1 MSIFAIADLHLS
13 LTSGKPMDVFGSSWE
28 NYVERL
34 EKAWR
39 SKIRP
44 EDTVLIP
51 GDISWAMTMDEALAD
66 FQFIE
71 SLPGTKILS
80 KGNHD
85 FWWNTN
91 KKVEDFFAAHGLT
104 SMKLLRNN
112 GYIVENTLIAGT
124 RGWLLPEN
132 PESKAEDEKIY
143 LREVGRLERSLKDSI
158 RMYEESFAAKELA
171 HGASGEPVCGG
182 AGTVH
187 EVPSADAGTVPEV
200 TCGDDFPASG
210 VRKVAMLHYP
220 PVYDPERENG
230 FTQTL
235 EKYGFMLCLYG
246 HLHGRGHL
254 KAFNGEKNGVEYRL
268 IAADYLRFDPME
280 V

>member
-13 LTSGKPMDVFGSSWE
+13 LTSGKPMDVFGPSWE

-34 EKAWR
+34 ETAWR

-51 GDISWAMTMDEALAD
+51 GDISWGMTMDEALAD
-66 FQFIE
+66 FRFIE

-91 KKVEDFFAAHGLT
+91 KKVEDFFALHGLT
-104 SMKLLRNN
+104 SMKLLKNN
-112 GYIVENTLIAGT
+112 GYLVENSLIAGT

-132 PESKAEDEKIY
+132 PESKEGDEKIY
-143 LREVGRLERSLKDSI
+143 LREVGRLERSLQDSI
-158 RMYEESFAAKELA
+158 RMYENAREADPTLTEKE
-171 HGASGEPVCGG
+171 
-182 AGTVH
+182 
-187 EVPSADAGTVPEV
+187 
-200 TCGDDFPASG
+200 
-210 VRKVAMLHYP
+210 VRRIAMLHYP

-230 FTQTL
+230 FTQAL
-235 EKYGFMLCLYG
+235 QKYGFTLCLYG

-254 KAFNGEKNGVEYRL
+254 KAFNGEKDGVEYRL
-268 IAADYLRFDPME
+268 IAADFLRFDPILL
-280 V
+280 